1 MTTLSFR
8 DRELVALGAALASN
22 CVPCIEYHVPEA
34 RKAGLSD
41 AEIGEAIALADKI
54 RQVPA
59 NKVLA
64 SANAKLA
71 AAAGAA
77 SAAGEACCTPDKAQ
91 AMART
96 MAEESGC
103 CTPEVAE
110 KAAKSCC

>member
-41 AEIGEAIALADKI
+41 AEIAAAIALADKI

-59 NKVLA
+59 NKVLLSATAGLGAETAESAATGSACCPPDKVQEVTQA
-64 SANAKLA
+64 SA
-71 AAAGAA
+71 
-77 SAAGEACCTPDKAQ
+77 CCPPAVT
-91 AMART
+91 
-96 MAEESGC
+96 
-103 CTPEVAE
+103 E
-110 KAAKSCC
+110 KTAKSCC